1 MLAYVVGVPLPLE
14 VEVADAD
21 EVLLQ
26 EEAEELLFCWA
37 RFSDEELISFCSDS
51 VGCRM

>member
-14 VEVADAD
+14 VA

-26 EEAEELLFCWA
+26 EAEEEEELLFCWA